1 MGRVALVTG
10 GTRGIGAACSK
21 ALKDAGYNV
30 AATYAGNDE
39 AANAFKAENGI
50 PVFKWDV
57 ADYAACEKGVA
68 AVESEVGPVEVLVNN
83 AGISRD
89 AMLNKMSPEQ
99 WSQVMRTN
107 LDSVFN
113 VTRQV
118 INGMRDRG
126 FGRIISISSING
138 QQGMLGLSNY
148 CAAKA
153 GMIGFTRAVALEGA
167 RKGNREAMKMGLAMT
182 WLLGATFLF
191 IQINEYVHLGF
202 SARDGAFGSI
212 FYGLT
217 GLHGAHVFVGLL
229 LLSFANI
236 RAWRGHFGT
245 KAEDHLG
252 VEVPGIYWHFVDVMW
267 IIVYVTVYI
276 L

>member
-30 AATYAGNDE
+30 AASYAGNDD
-39 AANAFKAENGI
+39 AANAFKAETGI
-50 PVFKWDV
+50 SVFKWDV
-57 ADYAACEKGVA
+57 GDYAACEKGVA
-68 AVESEVGPVEVLVNN
+68 AVEAEVGPVEVLVNN

-89 AMLNKMSPEQ
+89 AMLNKMTAEQ
-99 WSQVMRTN
+99 WSEVMRTN

-118 INGMRDRG
+118 INGMRDRK

-153 GMIGFTRAVALEGA
+153 GIIGFTRAVALEGA
-167 RKGNREAMKMGLAMT
+167 RKGITANAIAPGYVATELLKGVSEKVMEAIVGQIPVGRLGEAEEVARCVVFLAADEASWIT
-182 WLLGATFLF
+182 GST
-191 IQINEYVHLGF
+191 ISINGGQL
-202 SARDGAFGSI
+202 AD
-212 FYGLT
+212 
-217 GLHGAHVFVGLL
+217 
-229 LLSFANI
+229 
-236 RAWRGHFGT
+236 
-245 KAEDHLG
+245 
-252 VEVPGIYWHFVDVMW
+252 
-267 IIVYVTVYI
+267 
-276 L
+276 

>member
-30 AATYAGNDE
+30 AASYAGNDD
-39 AANAFKAENGI
+39 AANAFKAETGI
-50 PVFKWDV
+50 SVFKWDV
-57 ADYAACEKGVA
+57 GDYAACEKGVA
-68 AVESEVGPVEVLVNN
+68 AVEAEVGPVEVLVNN

-89 AMLNKMSPEQ
+89 AMLNKMTAEQ

-118 INGMRDRG
+118 INGMRDRK

-167 RKGNREAMKMGLAMT
+167 RKGITANAIAPGYV
-182 WLLGATFLF
+182 AT
-191 IQINEYVHLGF
+191 E
-202 SARDGAFGSI
+202 
-212 FYGLT
+212 
-217 GLHGAHVFVGLL
+217 
-229 LLSFANI
+229 LLSGVSEKVMEAI
-236 RAWRGHFGT
+236 VGQIPVGRLGE
-245 KAEDHLG
+245 AE
-252 VEVPGIYWHFVDVMW
+252 EVARCVVFLAADEAGW
-267 IIVYVTVYI
+267 ITGSTISVNGGQ
-276 L
+276 LAD

>member
-21 ALKDAGYNV
+21 ALNDAGYTV

-39 AANAFKAENGI
+39 AANAFKSETGI
-50 PVFKWDV
+50 SVFKWDV
-57 ADYAACEKGVA
+57 GDYAACEKGVA
-68 AVESEVGPVEVLVNN
+68 AVEAEVGPVEVLVNN

-89 AMLNKMSPEQ
+89 SMLNKMSPEQ
-99 WSQVMRTN
+99 WSEVMRTN

-118 INGMRDRG
+118 INGMRERG

-167 RKGNREAMKMGLAMT
+167 RKGITANAIAPGYVATELLAGVSEKVMEAIVGQIPVGRLGEAEEVARCVVFLASDDSGWIT
-182 WLLGATFLF
+182 GSTLS
-191 IQINEYVHLGF
+191 INGGQL
-202 SARDGAFGSI
+202 AD
-212 FYGLT
+212 
-217 GLHGAHVFVGLL
+217 
-229 LLSFANI
+229 
-236 RAWRGHFGT
+236 
-245 KAEDHLG
+245 
-252 VEVPGIYWHFVDVMW
+252 
-267 IIVYVTVYI
+267 
-276 L
+276 